1 MKGRARS
8 GVGWSGGGDGPRGA
22 GGAGPVEPEGDG
34 GQGGGHGDAGGDPG
48 DRPGDDGP
56 GVAQGAGVER
66 PPRLG
71 RDRLGHAG
79 QQVPGGK
86 GEGEGQQHPCR
97 RRRAPWAPAGTPGGH
112 QREQGEHGG
121 QTQQRDRPGSGRDQR
136 RHPAVDTGDG
146 GRRVGVGGQ
155 PDDGPVVAL
164 GGTDAEG
171 RAHVLESDQ
180 PQAAGR
186 ARGDQAAGPRLAEDQ
201 QRGGVG
207 PPGSGPQP
215 GDHDRPRTLGG
226 LQAAGQVGKGGRVG
240 DGQHQQLPRPQR
252 DRPVTRPERPR
263 RRGRPARPEREQP
276 RRLQPG
282 VGQHPGRGQPPEPRR
297 RVVGPNPLHGARV
310 RHPRGRRGIR
320 LQGVHGI
327 DPPSGGQ
334 RQHPRRQRLMH
345 RQRRHEPSHLGP
357 TRTGRG
363 QRLVGRQPLHQ
374 HERARRGHLVR
385 RDLSWRHLFRR
396 DLGRRPGSPGARQ
409 GDHGHHQRH
418 KQPTHPRIVAAAC
431 PPGRLWTTQ
440 RTPSATRLRSP
451 TGARTSA
458 AGGGARPGG

>member
-1 MKGRARS
+1 M
-8 GVGWSGGGDGPRGA
+8 GA
-22 GGAGPVEPEGDG
+22 
-34 GQGGGHGDAGGDPG
+34 
-48 DRPGDDGP
+48 
-56 GVAQGAGVER
+56 
-66 PPRLG
+66 
-71 RDRLGHAG
+71 
-79 QQVPGGK
+79 
-86 GEGEGQQHPCR
+86 
-97 RRRAPWAPAGTPGGH
+97 PGGH

-121 QTQQRDRPGSGRDQR
+121 QTEQRDRPGSGRDQR

-171 RAHVLESDQ
+171 RAHVLEGGQ

-186 ARGDQAAGPRLAEDQ
+186 ARGDQTAGPRLAEDQ

-215 GDHDRPRTLGG
+215 GDHDRPRALGG

-263 RRGRPARPEREQP
+263 RRGRPDSARARTA
-276 RRLQPG
+276 
-282 VGQHPGRGQPPEPRR
+282 PPP
-297 RVVGPNPLHGARV
+297 PA
-310 RHPRGRRGIR
+310 RGRPAPGSRAAARTAADGLSARIRSTVPESGIPEAAAGFASKASMASTR
-320 LQGVHGI
+320 R
-327 DPPSGGQ
+327 PGGQ

-345 RQRRHEPSHLGP
+345 RQRRHEPSHLWP
-357 TRTGRG
+357 TRTGRS

-374 HERARRGHLVR
+374 HERARWGHLVR

-431 PPGRLWTTQ
+431 PPGRL
-440 RTPSATRLRSP
+440 
-451 TGARTSA
+451 
-458 AGGGARPGG
+458 